1 MLLFM
6 DSSQRSSPSRPNS
19 REAVPMRADTFSWN
33 LQAPTILDSIAG
45 SAGLPSLFI
54 GTDYRIHWISPEARH
69 LLGFESMPDEP
80 TCRDLLE
87 GKLCQNQCTASAPK
101 NPDMK
106 SGDAVFQT
114 CCFTPIRPPF
124 VIQTQ
129 TVSDKDG
136 HLLGLL
142 KSVRV
147 GEAKT
152 GDNSLSSMAPTSTW
166 VEELRPVIPKIART
180 NIPILLVG
188 ETGTGKE
195 CFARLIHE
203 ESDRR
208 KGPFVV
214 LDLSLVPETLIED
227 ALFGHIRGAFTGAMQ
242 DQLGKLYQSNG
253 GTLFLDEIQN
263 ISHAVQMKLLRF
275 LENSTFEP
283 IGSRHTQK
291 VDVRII
297 AATNESPED
306 LLREHRLRPDLF
318 YRLNGLS
325 LEIPPLRE
333 RPKDIPVLLEHFRS
347 EWSRR
352 TGLPAPTLASELID
366 VMASYDF
373 PGNIR
378 ELRHMVET
386 LLSLSEPLDNLTLD
400 RVPPSIRKLLLRQE
414 PNMALS
420 DSPGRPLHEQTLQ
433 EFERQRI
440 KKALFQARGRISEAS
455 KSLGISRVTL
465 WRKMKR
471 LDLSS

>member
-1 MLLFM
+1 MNPHS
-6 DSSQRSSPSRPNS
+6 DP
-19 REAVPMRADTFSWN
+19 DDFSWDR
-33 LQAPTILDSIAG
+33 QATVILDALAG
-45 SAGLPSLFI
+45 STGVPALFI

-69 LLGFESMPDEP
+69 LLGLDPVSDDS

-87 GKLCQNQCTASAPK
+87 GKLCQDQCSASDAPDQGG
-101 NPDMK
+101 NGGVEP
-106 SGDAVFQT
+106 FQT

-124 VIQTQ
+124 VIHTQ
-129 TVSDKDG
+129 PVSDKDG
-136 HLLGLL
+136 RFLGLV
-142 KSVRV
+142 KRFRA

-152 GDNSLSSMAPTSTW
+152 ADGPLDSMAPTSTW

-180 NIPILLVG
+180 DIPILLVG

-208 KGPFVV
+208 KGPFVI
-214 LDLSLVPETLIED
+214 LDLSLVPETLVED
-227 ALFGHIRGAFTGAMQ
+227 ALFGHIRGSFTGAMQ
-242 DQLGKLYQSNG
+242 DQFGKLVQSDG

-263 ISHAVQMKLLRF
+263 ISHPVQMKLLRF
-275 LENSTFEP
+275 LEKGTFEP
-283 IGSRHTQK
+283 IGSRHIQK

-297 AATNESPED
+297 AATNESTED
-306 LLREHRLRPDLF
+306 LLKTRRLRPDLF

-325 LEIPPLRE
+325 IEIPPLRE

-347 EWSRR
+347 EWSRKR
-352 TGLPAPTLASELID
+352 GAPAPELSSDLIGAL
-366 VMASYDF
+366 MSYEF

-378 ELRHMVET
+378 ELRHMLDT
-386 LLSLSEPLDNLTLD
+386 LLSLSEPFEPLTLG
-400 RVPPSIRKLLLRQE
+400 RIPTSIRKLLLRPE
-414 PNMALS
+414 PRIVSEDA
-420 DSPGRPLHEQTLQ
+420 PARPLHEQTLQ

-440 KKALFQARGRISEAS
+440 ERALFQARGHISEAS

-471 LDLSS
+471 LDLTS